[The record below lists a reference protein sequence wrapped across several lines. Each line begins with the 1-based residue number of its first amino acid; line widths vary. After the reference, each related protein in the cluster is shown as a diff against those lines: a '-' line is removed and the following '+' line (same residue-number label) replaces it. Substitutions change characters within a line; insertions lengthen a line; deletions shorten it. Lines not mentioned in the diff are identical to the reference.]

1 VPGPFHRIESPTQ
14 TTADANAQQASYEI
28 MGKPARGSSLPSVK
42 AYRGSLATSTRGIE
56 FDTSVAPTPGSGT
69 PHEARWYQGTAG
81 VRLRMIS
88 GIQHAAIQWTRF
100 DHRQP

>member
-14 TTADANAQQASYEI
+14 TTADADEQKKSGEI
-28 MGKPARGSSLPSVK
+28 MGKPARGSGIPSVK
-42 AYRGSLATSTRGIE
+42 AYRGKLSSRRGIE

-69 PHEARWYQGTAG
+69 PHEARWYDGTPG
-81 VRLRMIS
+81 VRSTQVS
-88 GIQHAAIQWTRF
+88 GIPHAAIQWTRF